1 MTTKELEEILE
12 DNIKENKKYYD
23 FKSFAA
29 AAGVSLQ
36 SLYKAK
42 KLKPYIIEVDGIKKI
57 DEEALLLY
65 ENSTVE
71 QPLNNGENVDTDENL
86 KEKNSTVEQPLN
98 NGERVTENQSEIIAA
113 LRSSI
118 DIISR
123 QLEDKQR
130 ELDNKQKT
138 IDKLLE
144 RVEADGQRLENMQ
157 VLIKQQQQLAA
168 LDKKQEEEAAAAEPQ
183 ENKKHWWEFW
193 KN

>member
-71 QPLNNGENVDTDENL
+71 QRRKSDRKPKRDN
-86 KEKNSTVEQPLN
+86 
-98 NGERVTENQSEIIAA
+98 
-113 LRSSI
+113 SSI
-118 DIISR
+118 
-123 QLEDKQR
+123 
-130 ELDNKQKT
+130 T
-138 IDKLLE
+138 
-144 RVEADGQRLENMQ
+144 
-157 VLIKQQQQLAA
+157 QQ
-168 LDKKQEEEAAAAEPQ
+168 
-183 ENKKHWWEFW
+183 H
-193 KN
+193 

>member
-71 QPLNNGENVDTDENL
+71 QPLNNGE
-86 KEKNSTVEQPLN
+86 
-98 NGERVTENQSEIIAA
+98 RVTENQSEIMAA

>member
-1 MTTKELEEILE
+1 M
-12 DNIKENKKYYD
+12 
-23 FKSFAA
+23 
-29 AAGVSLQ
+29 
-36 SLYKAK
+36 
-42 KLKPYIIEVDGIKKI
+42 
-57 DEEALLLY
+57 
-65 ENSTVE
+65 
-71 QPLNNGENVDTDENL
+71 

-118 DIISR
+118 DIISM